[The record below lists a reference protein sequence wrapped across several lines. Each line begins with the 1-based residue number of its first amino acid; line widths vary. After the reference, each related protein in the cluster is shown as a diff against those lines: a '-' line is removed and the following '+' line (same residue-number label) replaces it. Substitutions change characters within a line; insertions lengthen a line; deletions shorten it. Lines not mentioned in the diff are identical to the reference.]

1 MHQIAC
7 LLGDWVWACQFKL
20 AMLVSENVTLLL
32 YYKLDAYNKY
42 SPLIEKWGGSQPEK
56 ELEKN
61 FQTLERA
68 FSPPS
73 KNYCGSKQKVI
84 Y

>member
-1 MHQIAC
+1 M
-7 LLGDWVWACQFKL
+7 
-20 AMLVSENVTLLL
+20 
-32 YYKLDAYNKY
+32 
-42 SPLIEKWGGSQPEK
+42 GGSQPEK